1 MEETAGNAL
10 LEVGKCLAAPIGRQF
25 MYLYNYKSNFDNL
38 EKEIGKLKDA
48 RDEVKGKVVAA
59 ENNVEKIKQ
68 EVEDWQRKVDS
79 IIVEA
84 EQLIP
89 EKTNSRCFNLITCY
103 KNSRKA
109 SKKVEAVTEFL
120 QEKENIQVK

>member
-48 RDEVKGKVVAA
+48 RDEVKDKVFAA

-68 EVEDWQRKVDS
+68 QES
-79 IIVEA
+79 I
-84 EQLIP
+84 
-89 EKTNSRCFNLITCY
+89 EKGGGCN
-103 KNSRKA
+103 
-109 SKKVEAVTEFL
+109 
-120 QEKENIQVK
+120 

>member
-1 MEETAGNAL
+1 MEETAGNAI

-38 EKEIGKLKDA
+38 EKEIGKLKGA
-48 RDEVKGKVVAA
+48 REEVNLEVAA
-59 ENNVEKIKQ
+59 AEKNVEKIKPK
-68 EVEDWQRKVDS
+68 VKDWQRDVNS
-79 IIVEA
+79 IIYEA
-84 EQLIP
+84 EQLIE

-109 SKKVEAVTEFL
+109 SKKVEALIEFL
-120 QEKENIQVK
+120 QVLLIK